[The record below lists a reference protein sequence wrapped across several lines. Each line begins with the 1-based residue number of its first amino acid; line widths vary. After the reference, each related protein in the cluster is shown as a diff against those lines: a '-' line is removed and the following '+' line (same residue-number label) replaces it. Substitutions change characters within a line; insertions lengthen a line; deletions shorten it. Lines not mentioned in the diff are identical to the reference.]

1 MEDRMRAGHQQG
13 HRTAESET
21 DAVRVLNF
29 ITSHTSPCF
38 QKQVSTL
45 EAMGVQCDTL
55 SISDA
60 REQTDE
66 SIKRRS
72 VFEYGRFY
80 TSAFKRSFGEYDLLH
95 ANYGL
100 TAPPAVLQPNLPVVL
115 SLWGSDLMGQ
125 FGEVSK
131 QCAKLADEVIVM
143 NDAMAAKLD
152 CDSHVVPHGIDTER
166 FHPISREDA
175 RDEIGW
181 DQDERYVLFPYPP
194 SRKVKD
200 HPRAERVMGA
210 VSERFDGDVTLRTM
224 SDVDHDRVY
233 LYMNAA
239 DVLLLTSRREGSPN
253 TVKEALACNLPVV
266 STDVGDVR
274 TQLDG
279 VSPSAVCD
287 GDRELVDELVDVLD
301 AGERPDSHEKVQ
313 REMSIDRM
321 GERILD
327 VYESALED

>member
-1 MEDRMRAGHQQG
+1 
-13 HRTAESET
+13 
-21 DAVRVLNF
+21 
-29 ITSHTSPCF
+29 
-38 QKQVSTL
+38 
-45 EAMGVQCDTL
+45 
-55 SISDA
+55 
-60 REQTDE
+60 
-66 SIKRRS
+66 
-72 VFEYGRFY
+72 
-80 TSAFKRSFGEYDLLH
+80 
-95 ANYGL
+95 
-100 TAPPAVLQPNLPVVL
+100 
-115 SLWGSDLMGQ
+115 
-125 FGEVSK
+125 
-131 QCAKLADEVIVM
+131 
-143 NDAMAAKLD
+143 
-152 CDSHVVPHGIDTER
+152 
-166 FHPISREDA
+166 
-175 RDEIGW
+175 
-181 DQDERYVLFPYPP
+181 
-194 SRKVKD
+194 
-200 HPRAERVMGA
+200 
-210 VSERFDGDVTLRTM
+210 M

>member
-1 MEDRMRAGHQQG
+1 MRAGTELDG
-13 HRTAESET
+13 DVSGRENST
-21 DAVRVLNF
+21 VRVLNF
-29 ITSHTSPCF
+29 ITSRTSPCF

-45 EAMGVQCDTL
+45 ETMGVECDNL
-55 SISDA
+55 SISNTRD
-60 REQTDE
+60 QTDE
-66 SIKRRS
+66 TIERRS
-72 VFEYGRFY
+72 VFEYGQFY

-143 NDAMAAKLD
+143 NDEMAAELD
-152 CDSHVVPHGIDTER
+152 CDCHVIPHGISTER
-166 FHPISREDA
+166 FRPVSRETAGEEVGWD
-175 RDEIGW
+175 RDE
-181 DQDERYVLFPYPP
+181 RHVLFPYPL
-194 SRKVKD
+194 SREVKD
-200 HPRAERVMGA
+200 YPRAERVMGA
-210 VSERFDGDVTLRTM
+210 VSEQFDGDVSLHTM

-274 TQLDG
+274 YQLDG
-279 VSPSAVCD
+279 VSPSAVCTS
-287 GDRELVDELVDVLD
+287 DRELVEEVVNALETDERSN
-301 AGERPDSHEKVQ
+301 GREKVI

-321 GERILD
+321 GERILG
-327 VYESALED
+327 VYESALEG